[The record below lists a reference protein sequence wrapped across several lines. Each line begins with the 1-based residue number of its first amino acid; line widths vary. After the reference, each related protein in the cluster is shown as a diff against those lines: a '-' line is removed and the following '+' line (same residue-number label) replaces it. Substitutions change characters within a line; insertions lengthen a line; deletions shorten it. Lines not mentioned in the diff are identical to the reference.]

1 MVQFYHSYEPR
12 FGFWSP
18 MLRQLDDVLDVM
30 TLASSTKLATPLQ
43 NLHFEQYETDEL
55 YIMNID
61 VPGVSREDMQIELE
75 GRQIHIA
82 GQRKHEG
89 KNGPRVTSFSQRIH
103 IPEGVQPEHISADLK
118 DGVLRLAVQK
128 PAAHRPTKIKIGD
141 GAPQGFL
148 KSWLGSDK
156 KSSDTIEVK
165 KSNRDTVALSG

>member
-1 MVQFYHSYEPR
+1 MVQFYPSYETR
-12 FGFWSP
+12 FGFWTP

-30 TLASSTKLATPLQ
+30 SQASSSKMALPMQ
-43 NLHFEQYETDEL
+43 NLNFDQYETDEL

-61 VPGVSREDMQIELE
+61 VPGVSREDLQIELE
-75 GRQIHIA
+75 GKQLLVA

-89 KNGPRVTSFSQRIH
+89 KSGPRVTTFSQRIH
-103 IPEGVQPEHISADLK
+103 VPEGVQPEHISADLK

-148 KSWLGSDK
+148 KSWLASDK
-156 KSSDTIEVK
+156 KSSETIEVK
-165 KSNRDTVALSG
+165 KANRESVAISS